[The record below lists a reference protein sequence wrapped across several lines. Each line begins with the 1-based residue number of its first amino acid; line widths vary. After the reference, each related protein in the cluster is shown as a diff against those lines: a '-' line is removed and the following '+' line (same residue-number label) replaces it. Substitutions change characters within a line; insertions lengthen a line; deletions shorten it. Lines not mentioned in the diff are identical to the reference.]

1 MSSPCKTG
9 SLSVLLCLYCN
20 VFTVIMILSLQ
31 DVSVLPVKQDL
42 SVPREVVTDRTP
54 APVKMASRAKT
65 ATSSEVRLWFHIVH
79 VIQQFFF

>member
-1 MSSPCKTG
+1 MSSPGKTG
-9 SLSVLLCLYCN
+9 SLSLLLCLYCN

-42 SVPREVVTDRTP
+42 SVPRGAVTDRTP

-65 ATSSEVRLWFHIVH
+65 ATSSGVRFWFHIVH
-79 VIQQFFF
+79 VT